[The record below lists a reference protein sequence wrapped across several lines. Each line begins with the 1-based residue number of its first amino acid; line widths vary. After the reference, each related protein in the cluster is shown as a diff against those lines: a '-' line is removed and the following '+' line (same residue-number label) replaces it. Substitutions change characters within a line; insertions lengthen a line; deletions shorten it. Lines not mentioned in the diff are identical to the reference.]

1 MGPSTLDAL
10 LSALSVDVEA
20 FALCEIA
27 ENVRLVF
34 PPMDVIEVHHG
45 HEGTLYL
52 TIGDDDPIEGR
63 AGGMVIG
70 RRGRLR
76 YLAASRNAGTS
87 KVSSD
92 VLLPV
97 REGMVILDATE

>member
-34 PPMDVIEVHHG
+34 PPLDVIEIHHVL
-45 HEGTLYL
+45 EGTLYL
-52 TIGDDDPIEGR
+52 TIGDIDQIEAP
-63 AGGMVIG
+63 AGAMVILPP
-70 RRGRLR
+70 GRLQ
-76 YLAASRNAGTS
+76 YLAASKSVATTRIS
-87 KVSSD
+87 LD
-92 VLLPV
+92 VCLPV
-97 REGMVILDATE
+97 GDGMVILDAT